1 MSDNSQRPCDQA
13 RYCAPSLHSEPM
25 SDQAGKFPFPSRAEL
40 RRVALAAAALIA
52 FTCLPYLWGW
62 LLRPADFMGHVY
74 NADDP
79 NVHLAWM
86 RQAAEGRWLFTDRFT
101 SEEQQPQFFHL
112 FYLVLGKVAGL
123 FGDSYRV
130 LICFY
135 HLARVVGGWL
145 FLMAAYLLAA
155 YIYPDARTR
164 WLGFW
169 TVALSSGLGFW
180 LDVLLGK
187 GDRSCDYG
195 PGLLMPEAITFL
207 SLYLFPLFAVSIL
220 VLVCL
225 YLLVLRAFDTGRV
238 APAVGAGLFGLVL
251 GNIHSYDLLPVYAVL
266 AVYVFTLGIA
276 RRAWPLREIFL
287 AAIVVAISLPAP
299 AYQYLVFRSNPIF
312 QQKALTPTLSPSV
325 VNYALT
331 YGLVLVAACVGAWHL
346 RHRPHRCGDF
356 LITWFIITLAMAYL
370 PVSFQR
376 KMIEGAHIPLALLAA
391 PGWHALTSRVR
402 LPGAV
407 ATALW
412 IALVIPSNLGLM
424 ADSIRRLENN
434 NAEGVAHLLPAYYL
448 DSDQRAVLEWLRQ
461 NGRPEDVV
469 LSSPLDG
476 CYMPPYCGVTTYV
489 SHWAETIDVQRK
501 LANLRGFLAS
511 YTADEWRIRFLR
523 EERIRYYYHGP
534 AEAAMGAFDPSG
546 ASYLRLVCQSGPV
559 ALYEV
564 VLP

>member
-1 MSDNSQRPCDQA
+1 M
-13 RYCAPSLHSEPM
+13 
-25 SDQAGKFPFPSRAEL
+25 
-40 RRVALAAAALIA
+40 
-52 FTCLPYLWGW
+52 
-62 LLRPADFMGHVY
+62 
-74 NADDP
+74 
-79 NVHLAWM
+79 
-86 RQAAEGRWLFTDRFT
+86 
-101 SEEQQPQFFHL
+101 
-112 FYLVLGKVAGL
+112 
-123 FGDSYRV
+123 
-130 LICFY
+130 
-135 HLARVVGGWL
+135 
-145 FLMAAYLLAA
+145 
-155 YIYPDARTR
+155 
-164 WLGFW
+164 
-169 TVALSSGLGFW
+169 
-180 LDVLLGK
+180 LLGK

-195 PGLLMPEAITFL
+195 PAFVPEAITFQPL
-207 SLYLFPLFAVSIL
+207 PLPLFAVSIL

-225 YLLVLRAFDTGRV
+225 YLLVLRAFDTGAGSAGCR
-238 APAVGAGLFGLVL
+238 AGLFGWFWATFTPTICCCRGARGLRSPWASP
-251 GNIHSYDLLPVYAVL
+251 GEHGLL
-266 AVYVFTLGIA
+266 
-276 RRAWPLREIFL
+276 EIFL

-299 AYQYLVFRSNPIF
+299 AYQYLVFRSNPVF

-391 PGWHALTSRVR
+391 PGWHALTSRR
-402 LPGAV
+402 LGAV
-407 ATALW
+407 CLW
-412 IALVIPSNLGLM
+412 IALVIPSIGV
-424 ADSIRRLENN
+424 DGRPIRRLENN
-434 NAEGVAHLLPAYYL
+434 NAGAWPRSRVTGLGSACRAGCCARTVG
-448 DSDQRAVLEWLRQ
+448 QRMWSEFT
-461 NGRPEDVV
+461 
-469 LSSPLDG
+469 DG
-476 CYMPPYCGVTTYV
+476 CYMPPTGVTTYV